1 MKTRVAAA
9 GSKPAPDENMKQITI
24 RVDPDLLAAISER
37 QSVAIV
43 AISERQSMAIV
54 KQPRRTF
61 AGERQAEAFIAAPRI
76 ACKLLK
82 QRETKNRRREG
93 TAPVGS
99 ALSPC
104 ESFMCC
110 ACFAPALR
118 QDGLQCSV
126 GPVRFGKMIDGLE
139 AQGTTP
145 KRCARLCPFCA
156 SKFLASY

>member
-1 MKTRVAAA
+1 MNTRVAAA

-104 ESFMCC
+104 EIFMC
-110 ACFAPALR
+110 R
-118 QDGLQCSV
+118 
-126 GPVRFGKMIDGLE
+126 
-139 AQGTTP
+139 
-145 KRCARLCPFCA
+145 RLCPFCA

>member
-1 MKTRVAAA
+1 EGGNGPA
-9 GSKPAPDENMKQITI
+9 GSNPAPDENMKQITI

-93 TAPVGS
+93 TAPPAQNRRPDENMKQITIRVDPDLLAAIS
-99 ALSPC
+99 ERQSVAIVKQPRRT
-104 ESFMCC
+104 
-110 ACFAPALR
+110 FA
-118 QDGLQCSV
+118 G
-126 GPVRFGKMIDGLE
+126 
-139 AQGTTP
+139 
-145 KRCARLCPFCA
+145 
-156 SKFLASY
+156 